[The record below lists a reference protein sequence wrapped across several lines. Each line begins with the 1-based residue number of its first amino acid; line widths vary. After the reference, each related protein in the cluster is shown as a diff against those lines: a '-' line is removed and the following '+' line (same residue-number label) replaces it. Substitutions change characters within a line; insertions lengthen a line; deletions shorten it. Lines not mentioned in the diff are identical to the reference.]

1 MRIYACPLCGS
12 RVLIKKYLLEGP
24 ITYVNE
30 SSEIFICKECG
41 WEGMPLCFRTEKQY
55 LRFLGEIQRKEECGD
70 S

>member
-12 RVLIKKYLLEGP
+12 KHLIKKYLIEGP

-30 SSEIFICKECG
+30 STEIFICKECE
-41 WEGMPLCFRTEKQY
+41 WEGVPICFRSEKQY
-55 LRFLGEIQRKEECGD
+55 LKYLGELKEEKCGD